1 MTRPKKEE
9 MYRNHR
15 ITVRFT
21 ETEFSII
28 KTAAKQA
35 NMSLASYVRTQVL
48 KGKVQTKIEIVAD
61 VPEIKKLLAE
71 FGKIGSNLNQIAKY
85 FNQGGILSQEMRGEI
100 NKRLRDLYE
109 MKYKVMEMAG
119 DFHGK
124 HIASKNADY
133 GEAERYLIFQ
143 HDEYTQK
150 PILDENG
157 HMLIREEYYLDG
169 INCDPF
175 TFAAECQETN
185 AYFHKNQSYNEIK
198 SHHYII
204 SFDPKDRDEH
214 GLTGELAQQLGVEY
228 AKENF
233 PGHQALVCTH
243 TDGHNGSGNIHVH
256 IVINSIRKY
265 DTEPQ
270 PYMEFDRDSK
280 AGYKHHLSDRYRI
293 YLKQKVMDMC
303 TANGLNQVDLLTPAE
318 RKISE
323 KEYWAKRRGQKK
335 LDKHNAQLEK
345 KGLTPRQTTF
355 QTEKQ
360 YLRDAI
366 DTVTSQAISQ
376 EDFSRL
382 LSEKYNITFKV
393 SRGRYSYLHPNRS
406 KYITGRSLGTLYEE
420 KHLLQIFQENS
431 TSQITENPVPDISQ
445 VVNSS
450 TPTVSA
456 YTATTTEAPHTFL
469 FIKSDLRLVTDLQ
482 HCIKAQQSQAY
493 AQKVK
498 LSNLKMMAQ
507 TVAYVQEHG
516 FQSKADLDTA
526 LSDASAQSTD
536 ARNTLKSTENTLKN
550 VNEQIHYTGQYLANK
565 SIYSDYRKSRNKEK
579 FYDDHRAELTLY
591 ESALRILKEKSQGN
605 KLPTLKMLRE
615 EKNRLTELQTMQRED
630 FNARREHEREL
641 RTVCS
646 NVDIILG
653 TSQAQNRQREH
664 TQEKS

>member
-1 MTRPKKEE
+1 M
-9 MYRNHR
+9 
-15 ITVRFT
+15 
-21 ETEFSII
+21 
-28 KTAAKQA
+28 A
-35 NMSLASYVRTQVL
+35 
-48 KGKVQTKIEIVAD
+48 
-61 VPEIKKLLAE
+61 
-71 FGKIGSNLNQIAKY
+71 
-85 FNQGGILSQEMRGEI
+85 IL
-100 NKRLRDLYE
+100 
-109 MKYKVMEMAG
+109 
-119 DFHGK
+119 K

-228 AKENF
+228 AKKNF

-323 KEYWAKRRGQKK
+323 KEYWAKRRGQKN
-335 LDKHNAQLEK
+335 LDKHNTELEK

-366 DTVTSQAISQ
+366 DTVASQATSQ
-376 EDFSRL
+376 EEFSRL
-382 LSEKYNITFKV
+382 LSKKYNITFKV

-450 TPTVSA
+450 TPAVSA

-516 FQSKADLDTA
+516 FQSKADLDAA

-653 TSQAQNRQREH
+653 TSQVQNRQHEH

>member
-1 MTRPKKEE
+1 MTF
-9 MYRNHR
+9 M
-15 ITVRFT
+15 
-21 ETEFSII
+21 
-28 KTAAKQA
+28 A
-35 NMSLASYVRTQVL
+35 
-48 KGKVQTKIEIVAD
+48 
-61 VPEIKKLLAE
+61 
-71 FGKIGSNLNQIAKY
+71 
-85 FNQGGILSQEMRGEI
+85 IL
-100 NKRLRDLYE
+100 
-109 MKYKVMEMAG
+109 
-119 DFHGK
+119 K

-303 TANGLNQVDLLTPAE
+303 TTNGLNQVDLLTPAE

-335 LDKHNAQLEK
+335 LDKHNAELEK

-366 DTVTSQAISQ
+366 DTVASQAISQ

-431 TSQITENPVPDISQ
+431 TAQITKNPVPDISQ
-445 VVNSS
+445 VVNSL
-450 TPTVSA
+450 TQPVSPH
-456 YTATTTEAPHTFL
+456 TATTAEAPHTFL

-507 TVAYVQEHG
+507 TVAYIQEHG
-516 FQSKADLDTA
+516 FQSKEDLDAA

-536 ARNTLKSTENTLKN
+536 ARNTLKTTEDTLKN

-615 EKNRLTELQTMQRED
+615 EKNRLTELQAVQRED
-630 FNARREHEREL
+630 FNARREYEREL

-653 TSQAQNRQREH
+653 ISQVQNRQREH

>member
-1 MTRPKKEE
+1 M
-9 MYRNHR
+9 
-15 ITVRFT
+15 
-21 ETEFSII
+21 
-28 KTAAKQA
+28 A
-35 NMSLASYVRTQVL
+35 
-48 KGKVQTKIEIVAD
+48 
-61 VPEIKKLLAE
+61 
-71 FGKIGSNLNQIAKY
+71 
-85 FNQGGILSQEMRGEI
+85 IL
-100 NKRLRDLYE
+100 
-109 MKYKVMEMAG
+109 
-119 DFHGK
+119 K

-185 AYFHKNQSYNEIK
+185 AYFHKNQSYNDIK

-265 DTEPQ
+265 DTKPQ

-323 KEYWAKRRGQKK
+323 KEYWTKRRGQKK

-366 DTVTSQAISQ
+366 DTVASQAISQ

-393 SRGRYSYLHPNRS
+393 RRGRYSYLHPNRS

-516 FQSKADLDTA
+516 FQSKADLDAA

-653 TSQAQNRQREH
+653 TSQVQNRQHEH

>member
-1 MTRPKKEE
+1 M
-9 MYRNHR
+9 
-15 ITVRFT
+15 
-21 ETEFSII
+21 
-28 KTAAKQA
+28 A
-35 NMSLASYVRTQVL
+35 
-48 KGKVQTKIEIVAD
+48 
-61 VPEIKKLLAE
+61 
-71 FGKIGSNLNQIAKY
+71 
-85 FNQGGILSQEMRGEI
+85 IL
-100 NKRLRDLYE
+100 
-109 MKYKVMEMAG
+109 
-119 DFHGK
+119 K
-124 HIASKNADY
+124 HISSKNADY

-516 FQSKADLDTA
+516 FQSKADLDAA

-653 TSQAQNRQREH
+653 TSQVQIRQREH

>member
-1 MTRPKKEE
+1 MTF
-9 MYRNHR
+9 M
-15 ITVRFT
+15 
-21 ETEFSII
+21 
-28 KTAAKQA
+28 A
-35 NMSLASYVRTQVL
+35 
-48 KGKVQTKIEIVAD
+48 
-61 VPEIKKLLAE
+61 
-71 FGKIGSNLNQIAKY
+71 
-85 FNQGGILSQEMRGEI
+85 IL
-100 NKRLRDLYE
+100 
-109 MKYKVMEMAG
+109 
-119 DFHGK
+119 K

-185 AYFHKNQSYNEIK
+185 AYFHKNQSYNDIK

-335 LDKHNAQLEK
+335 LDKHNAELEK

-366 DTVTSQAISQ
+366 DTVASQAISQ

-406 KYITGRSLGTLYEE
+406 KYITGRNLGTLYEE

-431 TSQITENPVPDISQ
+431 TAQITENPVSDISQ

-450 TPTVSA
+450 APPVSA
-456 YTATTTEAPHTFL
+456 HTATTAETPHTFL

-507 TVAYVQEHG
+507 TVVYVQEHG
-516 FQSKADLDTA
+516 FQSKADLDAA
-526 LSDASAQSTD
+526 LFDASAQSTD
-536 ARNTLKSTENTLKN
+536 AKNSLKSTEDTLKN
-550 VNEQIHYTGQYLANK
+550 INEQIHYTGQYLANK
-565 SIYSDYRKSRNKEK
+565 SIYADYRKSRNKEK

-591 ESALRILKEKSQGN
+591 ESALRILKEKSQGK
-605 KLPTLKMLRE
+605 KLPTLKMLHE
-615 EKNRLTELQTMQRED
+615 EKNRLTELQTAQRED

-653 TSQAQNRQREH
+653 TSQVQNRQREH

>member
-1 MTRPKKEE
+1 M
-9 MYRNHR
+9 
-15 ITVRFT
+15 
-21 ETEFSII
+21 
-28 KTAAKQA
+28 A
-35 NMSLASYVRTQVL
+35 
-48 KGKVQTKIEIVAD
+48 
-61 VPEIKKLLAE
+61 
-71 FGKIGSNLNQIAKY
+71 
-85 FNQGGILSQEMRGEI
+85 IL
-100 NKRLRDLYE
+100 
-109 MKYKVMEMAG
+109 
-119 DFHGK
+119 K

-185 AYFHKNQSYNEIK
+185 AYFHKNQSYNDIK

-204 SFDPKDRDEH
+204 SFDPKVRDEH

-265 DTEPQ
+265 DTKPQ

-366 DTVTSQAISQ
+366 DTVASQAISQ

-393 SRGRYSYLHPNRS
+393 RRGRYSYLHPNRS

-516 FQSKADLDTA
+516 FQSKADLDAA

-653 TSQAQNRQREH
+653 TSQVQNRQHEH

>member
-1 MTRPKKEE
+1 MTF
-9 MYRNHR
+9 M
-15 ITVRFT
+15 
-21 ETEFSII
+21 
-28 KTAAKQA
+28 A
-35 NMSLASYVRTQVL
+35 
-48 KGKVQTKIEIVAD
+48 
-61 VPEIKKLLAE
+61 
-71 FGKIGSNLNQIAKY
+71 
-85 FNQGGILSQEMRGEI
+85 IL
-100 NKRLRDLYE
+100 
-109 MKYKVMEMAG
+109 
-119 DFHGK
+119 K
-124 HIASKNADY
+124 HISSKNADY

-185 AYFHKNQSYNEIK
+185 AYFHKNQSYNDIK

-265 DTEPQ
+265 DTKPQ

-366 DTVTSQAISQ
+366 DTVASQAISQ

-516 FQSKADLDTA
+516 FQSKADLDAA

-653 TSQAQNRQREH
+653 TSQVQNRQREH

>member
-1 MTRPKKEE
+1 M
-9 MYRNHR
+9 
-15 ITVRFT
+15 
-21 ETEFSII
+21 
-28 KTAAKQA
+28 A
-35 NMSLASYVRTQVL
+35 
-48 KGKVQTKIEIVAD
+48 
-61 VPEIKKLLAE
+61 
-71 FGKIGSNLNQIAKY
+71 
-85 FNQGGILSQEMRGEI
+85 IL
-100 NKRLRDLYE
+100 
-109 MKYKVMEMAG
+109 
-119 DFHGK
+119 K

-185 AYFHKNQSYNEIK
+185 AYFHKNQSYNDIK

-265 DTEPQ
+265 DTKPQ

-303 TANGLNQVDLLTPAE
+303 TANGFNQVDLLTPAE

-366 DTVTSQAISQ
+366 DTVASQAISQ

-516 FQSKADLDTA
+516 FQSKADLDAA

-653 TSQAQNRQREH
+653 TSQVQNRQHEH

>member
-1 MTRPKKEE
+1 M
-9 MYRNHR
+9 
-15 ITVRFT
+15 
-21 ETEFSII
+21 
-28 KTAAKQA
+28 A
-35 NMSLASYVRTQVL
+35 
-48 KGKVQTKIEIVAD
+48 
-61 VPEIKKLLAE
+61 
-71 FGKIGSNLNQIAKY
+71 
-85 FNQGGILSQEMRGEI
+85 IL
-100 NKRLRDLYE
+100 
-109 MKYKVMEMAG
+109 
-119 DFHGK
+119 K

-185 AYFHKNQSYNEIK
+185 AYFHKNQSYNDIK

-270 PYMEFDRDSK
+270 PYMEFDRNSK

-335 LDKHNAQLEK
+335 LDKHNAELEK

-366 DTVTSQAISQ
+366 DTVASQAISQ

-431 TSQITENPVPDISQ
+431 TAQITENPVSDISQ

-450 TPTVSA
+450 APPVSA
-456 YTATTTEAPHTFL
+456 HTATTAETPHTFL

-516 FQSKADLDTA
+516 FQSKADLDAA
-526 LSDASAQSTD
+526 LFDASAQSTD
-536 ARNTLKSTENTLKN
+536 AKNSLKSTEDTLKN
-550 VNEQIHYTGQYLANK
+550 INEQIHYTGQYLANK
-565 SIYSDYRKSRNKEK
+565 SIYADYRKSRNKEK

-591 ESALRILKEKSQGN
+591 ESALRILKEKSQGK

-615 EKNRLTELQTMQRED
+615 EKNRLTELQTAQRED

-653 TSQAQNRQREH
+653 TSQVQNRQREH

>member
-1 MTRPKKEE
+1 MTF
-9 MYRNHR
+9 M
-15 ITVRFT
+15 
-21 ETEFSII
+21 
-28 KTAAKQA
+28 A
-35 NMSLASYVRTQVL
+35 
-48 KGKVQTKIEIVAD
+48 
-61 VPEIKKLLAE
+61 
-71 FGKIGSNLNQIAKY
+71 
-85 FNQGGILSQEMRGEI
+85 IL
-100 NKRLRDLYE
+100 
-109 MKYKVMEMAG
+109 
-119 DFHGK
+119 K

-323 KEYWAKRRGQKK
+323 KEYWAKRRGQKN
-335 LDKHNAQLEK
+335 LDKHNVELEK

-366 DTVTSQAISQ
+366 DTVASQATSQ
-376 EDFSRL
+376 EEFSRL

-420 KHLLQIFQENS
+420 KHLLQMFQENS
-431 TSQITENPVPDISQ
+431 TAQITENPVPDISQ

-450 TPTVSA
+450 IPPVSTH
-456 YTATTTEAPHTFL
+456 TATTAEAPHTFL

-516 FQSKADLDTA
+516 FQSKADLDAA
-526 LSDASAQSTD
+526 LSAASAQSTD
-536 ARNTLKSTENTLKN
+536 ARNTLKSTEDTLKSI
-550 VNEQIHYTGQYLANK
+550 NEQIHYTGQYLANK
-565 SIYSDYRKSRNKEK
+565 SLYSDYRKSRNKEK

-591 ESALRILKEKSQGN
+591 ESALRMLKEKSQGN

-615 EKNRLTELQTMQRED
+615 EKNRLTELQTVQRED
-630 FNARREHEREL
+630 FNALREHEREL

-653 TSQAQNRQREH
+653 TSRVQNRQREH

>member
-1 MTRPKKEE
+1 M
-9 MYRNHR
+9 
-15 ITVRFT
+15 
-21 ETEFSII
+21 
-28 KTAAKQA
+28 A
-35 NMSLASYVRTQVL
+35 
-48 KGKVQTKIEIVAD
+48 
-61 VPEIKKLLAE
+61 
-71 FGKIGSNLNQIAKY
+71 
-85 FNQGGILSQEMRGEI
+85 IL
-100 NKRLRDLYE
+100 
-109 MKYKVMEMAG
+109 
-119 DFHGK
+119 K

-185 AYFHKNQSYNEIK
+185 AYFHKNQSYNDIK

-265 DTEPQ
+265 DTKPQ

-366 DTVTSQAISQ
+366 DTVASQAISQ

-393 SRGRYSYLHPNRS
+393 RRGRYSYLHPNRS

-516 FQSKADLDTA
+516 FQSKADLDAA

-653 TSQAQNRQREH
+653 TSQVQDRQHEH

>member
-1 MTRPKKEE
+1 MTF
-9 MYRNHR
+9 M
-15 ITVRFT
+15 
-21 ETEFSII
+21 
-28 KTAAKQA
+28 A
-35 NMSLASYVRTQVL
+35 
-48 KGKVQTKIEIVAD
+48 
-61 VPEIKKLLAE
+61 
-71 FGKIGSNLNQIAKY
+71 
-85 FNQGGILSQEMRGEI
+85 IL
-100 NKRLRDLYE
+100 
-109 MKYKVMEMAG
+109 
-119 DFHGK
+119 K

-516 FQSKADLDTA
+516 FQSKADLDAA

-565 SIYSDYRKSRNKEK
+565 SIYSDYRKSRNKER

>member
-1 MTRPKKEE
+1 M
-9 MYRNHR
+9 
-15 ITVRFT
+15 
-21 ETEFSII
+21 
-28 KTAAKQA
+28 A
-35 NMSLASYVRTQVL
+35 
-48 KGKVQTKIEIVAD
+48 
-61 VPEIKKLLAE
+61 
-71 FGKIGSNLNQIAKY
+71 
-85 FNQGGILSQEMRGEI
+85 IL
-100 NKRLRDLYE
+100 
-109 MKYKVMEMAG
+109 
-119 DFHGK
+119 K

-445 VVNSS
+445 VVNSL

>member
-1 MTRPKKEE
+1 MTF
-9 MYRNHR
+9 M
-15 ITVRFT
+15 
-21 ETEFSII
+21 
-28 KTAAKQA
+28 A
-35 NMSLASYVRTQVL
+35 
-48 KGKVQTKIEIVAD
+48 
-61 VPEIKKLLAE
+61 
-71 FGKIGSNLNQIAKY
+71 
-85 FNQGGILSQEMRGEI
+85 IL
-100 NKRLRDLYE
+100 
-109 MKYKVMEMAG
+109 
-119 DFHGK
+119 K

-270 PYMEFDRDSK
+270 PYMEFDRDLK

-318 RKISE
+318 RKLSE

-335 LDKHNAQLEK
+335 LDKHNAELEK

-366 DTVTSQAISQ
+366 DTVASQAISQ

-420 KHLLQIFQENS
+420 KHLMQIFQENS

-516 FQSKADLDTA
+516 FQSKADLEAA
-526 LSDASAQSTD
+526 LSDASAQSTN

-565 SIYSDYRKSRNKEK
+565 SIYSDYRKSRHKEK

-653 TSQAQNRQREH
+653 TSQVQNRQREH

>member
-1 MTRPKKEE
+1 MTF
-9 MYRNHR
+9 M
-15 ITVRFT
+15 
-21 ETEFSII
+21 
-28 KTAAKQA
+28 A
-35 NMSLASYVRTQVL
+35 
-48 KGKVQTKIEIVAD
+48 
-61 VPEIKKLLAE
+61 
-71 FGKIGSNLNQIAKY
+71 
-85 FNQGGILSQEMRGEI
+85 IL
-100 NKRLRDLYE
+100 
-109 MKYKVMEMAG
+109 
-119 DFHGK
+119 K

-214 GLTGELAQQLGVEY
+214 GLTEELAQQLGVEY

-366 DTVTSQAISQ
+366 DTVASQAISQ

-516 FQSKADLDTA
+516 FQSKADLDAA

>member
-1 MTRPKKEE
+1 MTF
-9 MYRNHR
+9 M
-15 ITVRFT
+15 
-21 ETEFSII
+21 
-28 KTAAKQA
+28 A
-35 NMSLASYVRTQVL
+35 
-48 KGKVQTKIEIVAD
+48 
-61 VPEIKKLLAE
+61 
-71 FGKIGSNLNQIAKY
+71 
-85 FNQGGILSQEMRGEI
+85 IL
-100 NKRLRDLYE
+100 
-109 MKYKVMEMAG
+109 
-119 DFHGK
+119 K

-157 HMLIREEYYLDG
+157 HMLIREEYYLDS
-169 INCDPF
+169 INCDSF

-323 KEYWAKRRGQKK
+323 KEYWAKRRGQKN
-335 LDKHNAQLEK
+335 LDKHNVELEK

-366 DTVTSQAISQ
+366 DTVASQATSQ
-376 EDFSRL
+376 EEFSRL

-420 KHLLQIFQENS
+420 KHLLQMFQENS
-431 TSQITENPVPDISQ
+431 TAQITENPVPDISQ

-450 TPTVSA
+450 IPPVSTH
-456 YTATTTEAPHTFL
+456 TATTAEAPHTFL

-516 FQSKADLDTA
+516 FQSKADLDAA
-526 LSDASAQSTD
+526 LSAASAQSTD
-536 ARNTLKSTENTLKN
+536 ARNTLKSTEDTLKSI
-550 VNEQIHYTGQYLANK
+550 NEQIHYTGQYLANK
-565 SIYSDYRKSRNKEK
+565 SLYSDYRKSRNKEK

-591 ESALRILKEKSQGN
+591 ESALRMLKEKSQGN

-615 EKNRLTELQTMQRED
+615 EKNRLTELQTVQRED

-653 TSQAQNRQREH
+653 TSRVQNRQREH

>member
-1 MTRPKKEE
+1 M
-9 MYRNHR
+9 
-15 ITVRFT
+15 
-21 ETEFSII
+21 
-28 KTAAKQA
+28 A
-35 NMSLASYVRTQVL
+35 
-48 KGKVQTKIEIVAD
+48 
-61 VPEIKKLLAE
+61 
-71 FGKIGSNLNQIAKY
+71 
-85 FNQGGILSQEMRGEI
+85 IL
-100 NKRLRDLYE
+100 
-109 MKYKVMEMAG
+109 
-119 DFHGK
+119 K

-185 AYFHKNQSYNEIK
+185 AYFHKNQSYNDIK

-265 DTEPQ
+265 DTKPQ

-303 TANGLNQVDLLTPAE
+303 TANGLKQVDLLTPAE

-366 DTVTSQAISQ
+366 DTVASQAISQ

-516 FQSKADLDTA
+516 FQSKADLDAA

-653 TSQAQNRQREH
+653 TSQVQNRQREH

>member
-1 MTRPKKEE
+1 MTF
-9 MYRNHR
+9 M
-15 ITVRFT
+15 
-21 ETEFSII
+21 
-28 KTAAKQA
+28 A
-35 NMSLASYVRTQVL
+35 
-48 KGKVQTKIEIVAD
+48 
-61 VPEIKKLLAE
+61 
-71 FGKIGSNLNQIAKY
+71 
-85 FNQGGILSQEMRGEI
+85 IL
-100 NKRLRDLYE
+100 
-109 MKYKVMEMAG
+109 
-119 DFHGK
+119 K

-420 KHLLQIFQENS
+420 KHLMQIFQENS

-516 FQSKADLDTA
+516 FQSKADLDAA
-526 LSDASAQSTD
+526 LSDASAQSTN

>member
-1 MTRPKKEE
+1 M
-9 MYRNHR
+9 
-15 ITVRFT
+15 
-21 ETEFSII
+21 
-28 KTAAKQA
+28 A
-35 NMSLASYVRTQVL
+35 
-48 KGKVQTKIEIVAD
+48 
-61 VPEIKKLLAE
+61 
-71 FGKIGSNLNQIAKY
+71 
-85 FNQGGILSQEMRGEI
+85 IL
-100 NKRLRDLYE
+100 
-109 MKYKVMEMAG
+109 
-119 DFHGK
+119 K

-185 AYFHKNQSYNEIK
+185 AYFHKNQSYNDIK

-516 FQSKADLDTA
+516 FQSKADLDAA

-653 TSQAQNRQREH
+653 TSQVQIRQREH

>member
-1 MTRPKKEE
+1 M
-9 MYRNHR
+9 
-15 ITVRFT
+15 
-21 ETEFSII
+21 
-28 KTAAKQA
+28 A
-35 NMSLASYVRTQVL
+35 
-48 KGKVQTKIEIVAD
+48 
-61 VPEIKKLLAE
+61 
-71 FGKIGSNLNQIAKY
+71 
-85 FNQGGILSQEMRGEI
+85 IL
-100 NKRLRDLYE
+100 
-109 MKYKVMEMAG
+109 
-119 DFHGK
+119 K

-335 LDKHNAQLEK
+335 LDKHNAELEK

-366 DTVTSQAISQ
+366 DTVASQAISQ

-420 KHLLQIFQENS
+420 KHLMQIFQENS

-516 FQSKADLDTA
+516 FQSKVDLEAA
-526 LSDASAQSTD
+526 LSDASAQSTN

-615 EKNRLTELQTMQRED
+615 EKNRLTELQTLQRED

>member
-1 MTRPKKEE
+1 MTF
-9 MYRNHR
+9 M
-15 ITVRFT
+15 
-21 ETEFSII
+21 
-28 KTAAKQA
+28 A
-35 NMSLASYVRTQVL
+35 
-48 KGKVQTKIEIVAD
+48 
-61 VPEIKKLLAE
+61 
-71 FGKIGSNLNQIAKY
+71 
-85 FNQGGILSQEMRGEI
+85 IL
-100 NKRLRDLYE
+100 
-109 MKYKVMEMAG
+109 
-119 DFHGK
+119 K

-169 INCDPF
+169 INCNPF

-185 AYFHKNQSYNEIK
+185 AYFHKNQSYNDIK

-265 DTEPQ
+265 DTKPQ

-366 DTVTSQAISQ
+366 DTVTSLAISQ

-516 FQSKADLDTA
+516 FQSKADLDAA